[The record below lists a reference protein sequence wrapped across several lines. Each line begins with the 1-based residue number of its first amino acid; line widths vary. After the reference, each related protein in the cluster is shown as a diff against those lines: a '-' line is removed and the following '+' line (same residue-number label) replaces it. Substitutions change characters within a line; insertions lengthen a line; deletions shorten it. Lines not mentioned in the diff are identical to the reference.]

1 MSNFADEVLDDIFG
15 MDMPKP
21 KKYEAPVEQIDPV
34 PIAEKADIRSVQSQQ
49 RKAQKRRRSQASTMN
64 FPNMNTPALQPSNYY
79 RTLLGQ

>member
-21 KKYEAPVEQIDPV
+21 KKYEAPVEEIK
-34 PIAEKADIRSVQSQQ
+34 PIPIVAEVDSRSVQSQQ

-64 FPNMNTPALQPSNYY
+64 LPNMNTPALQPSGYY
-79 RTLLGQ
+79 QTTLG